1 MNEKQLSGGN
11 RFLSETDSVKME
23 DAGLEIMDMTAD
35 LYKKTGTYLMMYSL
49 MIVLIFYAIRKK
61 TSSPPKSKI
70 IKFLQTGV
78 LILFGTFNILLFL
91 LQQYI
96 ISNI

>member
-1 MNEKQLSGGN
+1 MNRQESNLL
-11 RFLSETDSVKME
+11 FF
-23 DAGLEIMDMTAD
+23 
-35 LYKKTGTYLMMYSL
+35 MMLANEFILGAIILDFYFGKGIIHSL
-49 MIVLIFYAIRKK
+49 MLFMFSLMVVLIFYAIRKK

-70 IKFLQTGV
+70 IKFLQIGV

>member
-1 MNEKQLSGGN
+1 MNRQESNLLFFMMLANEFILSAIMLD
-11 RFLSETDSVKME
+11 FYFVK
-23 DAGLEIMDMTAD
+23 GII
-35 LYKKTGTYLMMYSL
+35 YSL
-49 MIVLIFYAIRKK
+49 MLFMFSLMVVLMFYAIRKK

-70 IKFLQTGV
+70 IKFLQIGV
-78 LILFGTFNILLFL
+78 LIFFGTFNILLFL